1 MRRLEL
7 QFAAALLLTAVSIA
21 TAHAH
26 ASLEKDEAAAGSYK
40 AVLKVP
46 HGCDGKATNLVR
58 IDIPEGYIGVKPMPK
73 AGWTLETK
81 KGDYAKKYDL
91 HGKQVTSGVTS
102 VTWSGGFLPDE
113 FYDEFVLSGTLAG
126 VEAGQ
131 TLYFKALQQCEG
143 AEVAWNEEPAEGQN
157 AHSLEHPSPS
167 LTIVA
172 AGGGDEHAG
181 HNMTMSAPADAVTAG
196 DLTIAGGWAR
206 AMLPGQPAGG
216 GYLTVTNKGKAAD
229 KLVAVSSPSAGKVEV
244 HTMEVVNDVMV
255 MRPVEG
261 GVEIPA
267 GATVELKPGGLH
279 VMFMQVKEPFKEG
292 GTVPVTLEF
301 EKAGKV
307 DVALPVQAKAG
318 ADEHSQH

>member
-1 MRRLEL
+1 MRRLFL
-7 QFAAALLLTAVSIA
+7 QFAAASVLTAASIV
-21 TAHAH
+21 TAFAH
-26 ASLEKDEAAAGSYK
+26 ASLEKGEAAAGSYK
-40 AVLKVP
+40 AVLKIP

-58 IDIPEGYIGVKPMPK
+58 VEIPEGYVGVKPMPK

-91 HGKQVTSGVTS
+91 HGEEVASGVTS
-102 VTWSGGFLPDE
+102 VTWNGGSLPDE

-131 TLYFKALQQCEG
+131 MLFFKTLQQCDG
-143 AEVAWNEEPAEGQN
+143 AEVAWTEEPAEGQN
-157 AHSLEHPSPS
+157 PHSLEHPAPS
-167 LTIVA
+167 LTILA
-172 AGGGDEHAG
+172 AEGGGHEG
-181 HNMTMSAPADAVTAG
+181 HGAAPQAVKAG
-196 DLTIAGGWAR
+196 DLAITSGWAR

-216 GYLTVTNKGKAAD
+216 GYLTVTNNGRTAD
-229 KLVAVSSPSAGKVEV
+229 KLISAASANAGKVEV

-261 GVEIPA
+261 GLDIRA

-279 VMFMQVKEPFKEG
+279 LMFMAVTEPFKEG
-292 GTVPVTLEF
+292 GSVPVTLEF

-307 DVALPVQAKAG
+307 EITLPVQAKQG
-318 ADEHSQH
+318 GEDHSQH